1 MWVSTPQARW
11 GYFVKT
17 ALSEFEDMK
26 KLLLFICSAMLP
38 VCMMAADG
46 DVTMTVSGMTTKM
59 SDGTWNIS
67 INSAG
72 RVSSLQ
78 RKGTEFLASN
88 GIYFDYTTAE
98 GNKGLNPSKV
108 SVVKNTSDYCEVL
121 YSATSGNTLFEQ
133 GFIMRKGAPGIYTY
147 VIATGTANSAKEP
160 VKEIRVC
167 SRLGE
172 TMLQGYVDYRMNGRI
187 PSNSEMAE
195 AEKEANTIQDATY
208 RLADGSIYTKYNW
221 ANYIERDTLHGLCG
235 MSSNYYG
242 LYNIPVS
249 YEWLNGGCERQELT
263 VHATSKS
270 PITIQ
275 MLQGEHF
282 GGQALVLNEGE
293 KKLYGPFLIFTTYS
307 KNPVGSARNRAIQ
320 ETEEWPYQWFENE
333 LYPRER
339 ATVRGHLNVTT
350 GQRNDSVRIILA
362 QEKDKDPIEMM
373 HGYQF
378 WTLTD
383 ANGDFEIKH
392 VRPGT
397 YNLFAYA
404 KAGEVT
410 DMLEQDD
417 ITVAV
422 PDGSPSGFTVDLG
435 TFTWTPKKYGE
446 LLWMIGQND
455 RRSSEF
461 CLSDTTR
468 QYGLWELVPA
478 NLTYTIGESS
488 EAKDWYYAQTQNGTW
503 TIKFNLAERPAGRVH
518 LTASIA
524 GCAGSGSTIN
534 VKVNGTQ
541 RATWKPGVNDAS
553 VYRSAVNSGRHYLFT
568 TDFLNTGLKVGEN
581 TVTLQLT
588 GSGSKDGILYDCIKL
603 EAGDPITDGIREI
616 PHALPF
622 HLHQKYMVND
632 RLVIEKAGRR
642 YAADGRQIR

>member
-1 MWVSTPQARW
+1 
-11 GYFVKT
+11 
-17 ALSEFEDMK
+17 
-26 KLLLFICSAMLP
+26 
-38 VCMMAADG
+38 MAADG
-46 DVTMTVSGMTTKM
+46 DVSMSVSGMTTKM
-59 SDGTWNIS
+59 TDGTWS
-67 INSAG
+67 MTINSAG

-108 SVVKNTSDYCEVL
+108 TVVKNTADYCEVL
-121 YSATSGNTLFEQ
+121 YSATSGNTIFEQ
-133 GFIMRKGAPGIYTY
+133 GFIMRKGAPGVYTY
-147 VIATGTANSAKEP
+147 VIATGTATSASEP
-160 VKEIRVC
+160 VKEARVC
-167 SRLGE
+167 SRLGD
-172 TMLQGYVDYRMNGRI
+172 TMLQGYVDYRMQGRI

-235 MSSNYYG
+235 LSNNYYG

-282 GGQALVLNEGE
+282 GGQAMVLDNGE

-307 KNPVGSARNRAIQ
+307 TKPVVSARNRAAQ
-320 ETEEWPYQWFENE
+320 EAAEWPYQWFENE

-339 ATVRGHLNVTT
+339 GTVKGHLNVTT

-362 QEKDKDPIEMM
+362 QEKGKDPIEMM

-383 ANGDFEIKH
+383 ANGDFILNN
-392 VRPGT
+392 VRPGA

-417 ITVAV
+417 ITVTAG
-422 PDGSPSGFTVDLG
+422 DNDLG
-435 TFTWTPKKYGE
+435 TIAWTPKKYTQM
-446 LLWMIGQND
+446 LWMIGQNN

-461 CLSDTTR
+461 RLSDVPR
-468 QYGLWELVPA
+468 QYGLWNEVPQT
-478 NLTYTIGESS
+478 LTYTIGQSNEQT
-488 EAKDWYYAQTQNGTW
+488 DWYYAQAKGGTW
-503 TIKFNLAERPAGRVH
+503 TIKFNLDERPAGRVY
-518 LTASIA
+518 LTASLA
-524 GCAGSGSTIN
+524 GCTGAGSTVT

-541 RATWKPGVNDAS
+541 RATWKPGVNDAAI
-553 VYRSAVNSGRHYLFT
+553 YRSAVNSGRHYVFT
-568 TDFLNTGLKVGEN
+568 TDFLNTGLKAGEN
-581 TVTLQLT
+581 TVTFTLSGN
-588 GSGSKDGILYDCIKL
+588 GSNGGFMYDCIKL
-603 EAGDPITDGIREI
+603 EAGEPVTSGIADRTISAAPAAKAE
-616 PHALPF
+616 
-622 HLHQKYMVND
+622 KYLQHG
-632 RLVIEKAGRR
+632 RLVIEKGGER
-642 YAADGRQIR
+642 YAVDGSRLR